1 MSEGFL
7 DRDYRV
13 VIDGEPVVF
22 KQGTSIE
29 EAREEYRRRTGGFF
43 SGLEAGYERLVGSL
57 GAIPDVLAGDLLR
70 DQEALDQA
78 GRS

>member
-7 DRDYRV
+7 DKDYRL

-29 EAREEYRRRTGGFF
+29 EAREEYKRRTGGFF
-43 SGLEAGYERLVGSL
+43 LFHR
-57 GAIPDVLAGDLLR
+57 
-70 DQEALDQA
+70 
-78 GRS
+78 